1 MRYICAVLLSFYLA
15 VLSTSCNHIE
25 VSTKTESPNKATIFE
40 KLKNFDSIPKT
51 KVMVLG
57 TYHFA
62 QEDTDELSEEN
73 QKQLELVIKALNNFV
88 PTKIVIEKE
97 PEQAHTYQKAYEDFL
112 NGAFEISDRPNEIF
126 QLGFQLAKK
135 AGHDSIYLFD
145 NHPPFIGSLKDFSF
159 QGFEAY
165 AKSNDSGFY
174 DRHLQTILDTYT
186 YNDSLLKSLPIFER
200 ITTLN
205 SPQIQAYNIQRMHM
219 YEVRVGIGKTWIGA
233 DWVGRWY
240 QRNIRMMGH
249 LLKMAGPDERIICI
263 VGDNH
268 KWVLEQLIRNTPDLE
283 LVTTQTYLK
292 FNHQ

>member
-1 MRYICAVLLSFYLA
+1 MKFWHYTFPCLCIILMALSCDRAETIPERQLEQN
-15 VLSTSCNHIE
+15 LSVI
-25 VSTKTESPNKATIFE
+25 E
-40 KLKNFDSIPKT
+40 KLKAFDSIAKT
-51 KVMVLG
+51 KVMIVG

-73 QKQLELVIKALNNFV
+73 QKQLELVINALNNFG

-97 PEQAHTYQKAYEDFL
+97 PEQAHTYQKAYEDFI

-145 NHPPFIGSLKDFSF
+145 NQPPFIGSLKDFSF
-159 QGFEAY
+159 QGFEEY
-165 AKSNDSGFY
+165 AKANDSGFY
-174 DRHLQTILDTYT
+174 DRHLQTILDTYQ
-186 YNDSLLKSLPIFER
+186 YNDSLLRTLPLFER
-200 ITTLN
+200 IVALN
-205 SPQIQAYNIQRMHM
+205 SPQMQAYNIQRMHM

-233 DWVGRWY
+233 DWLGRWY

-283 LVTTQTYLK
+283 MVPSHSFLK
-292 FNHQ
+292 K